1 MPNLA
6 ETFRFDVAFSF
17 AGPHRDKVRAVAE
30 LVAKR
35 LGKERVFFDEWYE
48 YEILGDDMDVLLQ
61 RFYHKQSLF
70 VLADLSEDY
79 AGRPWCQAEARA
91 IRDLRFKIDPARD
104 ETQRLRLLNIRFGP
118 GEVPGA
124 FETTAYLDGVNKTA
138 QQCADLILKRLDLLR
153 QRLAQ
158 GQSAAPA
165 AAPNPA
171 PGSAAPPAWPSQPVA
186 FKHGLADRTQR
197 EWPAV
202 LLLLTADA
210 AKRILMFH
218 GPSGYSKSAL
228 LRAAE
233 KYARVLR
240 IPRAYVDFNDSTL
253 LNVANVIAKLAAD
266 LSDVLPGLAADST
279 RWELSKALR
288 ALRQPVLLLFDTYEK
303 AAETKE
309 LREWIE
315 TQLLA
320 EAEECD
326 QLRFIIGG
334 QKVPEAAKARWEDR
348 AESVELGRILDQRIW
363 KEWVHAINPNVDE
376 KHIEGI
382 VLGAD
387 GVPGTIS
394 TFLETCA
401 RKLAQAP

>member
-6 ETFRFDVAFSF
+6 ETFRFEVAFSF

-30 LVAKR
+30 LVAKN
-35 LGKERVFFDEWYE
+35 LGKERVFFDEWYSH
-48 YEILGDDMDVLLQ
+48 EILGDDMDVLLQ
-61 RFYHKQSLF
+61 RFYHEQSLF

-91 IRDLRFKIDPARD
+91 IRALRLNIDTARD
-104 ETQRLRLLNIRFGP
+104 ETQRLRLLNTRFGP
-118 GEVPGA
+118 GEVPGV
-124 FETTAYLDGVNKTA
+124 FKTTGYLDGINNTA
-138 QQCADLILKRLDLLR
+138 QQCAKLILKRLGLLR

-158 GQSAAPA
+158 GQA
-165 AAPNPA
+165 AAPTAVLNP
-171 PGSAAPPAWPSQPVA
+171 PPVWPTQPAV

-210 AKRILMFH
+210 AKRILMFN

-233 KYARVLR
+233 KYARALR

-253 LNVANVIAKLAAD
+253 LNEANVIGKLAAD

-288 ALRQPVLLLFDTYEK
+288 ALRQPVLLLLDTYEK

-326 QLRFIIGG
+326 HLRFIIGG
-334 QKVPEAAKARWEDR
+334 QKVPEAAKARWQDR
-348 AESVELGRILDQRIW
+348 AETVELDRILDQRAW

-376 KHIEGI
+376 KHIEAI

-401 RKLAQAP
+401 RKLAQAH

>member
-79 AGRPWCQAEARA
+79 TGRPWCQAEARA
-91 IRDLRFKIDPARD
+91 IRDLRFRIDPARD

-124 FETTAYLDGVNKTA
+124 FETTAYLDGINKTT

-158 GQSAAPA
+158 GQSAAPTV
-165 AAPNPA
+165 APNPA
-171 PGSAAPPAWPSQPVA
+171 PAATPAWLSQPVE
-186 FKHGLADRTQR
+186 FKHDLADRTR

-210 AKRILMFH
+210 VKRILMFH
-218 GPSGYSKSAL
+218 GPSG
-228 LRAAE
+228 
-233 KYARVLR
+233 
-240 IPRAYVDFNDSTL
+240 
-253 LNVANVIAKLAAD
+253 
-266 LSDVLPGLAADST
+266 
-279 RWELSKALR
+279 
-288 ALRQPVLLLFDTYEK
+288 
-303 AAETKE
+303 
-309 LREWIE
+309 
-315 TQLLA
+315 
-320 EAEECD
+320 
-326 QLRFIIGG
+326 
-334 QKVPEAAKARWEDR
+334 
-348 AESVELGRILDQRIW
+348 
-363 KEWVHAINPNVDE
+363 
-376 KHIEGI
+376 
-382 VLGAD
+382 
-387 GVPGTIS
+387 
-394 TFLETCA
+394 
-401 RKLAQAP
+401 

>member
-6 ETFRFDVAFSF
+6 ESFRFDVAFSF

-30 LVAKR
+30 LIAKR

-48 YEILGDDMDVLLQ
+48 HEILGDDMDVLLQ
-61 RFYHKQSLF
+61 RFYHEQSLF
-70 VLADLSEDY
+70 VLADLSGDY

-91 IRDLRFKIDPARD
+91 IRALRLNIDTARD
-104 ETQRLRLLNIRFGP
+104 ETQRLRLLNTRFGP
-118 GEVPGA
+118 GEVPGV
-124 FETTAYLDGVNKTA
+124 FKTTGYLDGINNTA
-138 QQCADLILKRLDLLR
+138 QQCAEIILKRLDLLR

-158 GQSAAPA
+158 GQPA
-165 AAPNPA
+165 TPATAPNPA
-171 PGSAAPPAWPSQPVA
+171 QGSAALPAWPSHLA
-186 FKHGLADRTQR
+186 SFKHGLANLTKR

-202 LLLLTADA
+202 LLLLTADP
-210 AKRILMFH
+210 AKRILMFN

-233 KYARVLR
+233 KYTRALR
-240 IPRAYVDFNDSTL
+240 IPRAYVDFKDSAL
-253 LNVANVIAKLAAD
+253 LDEANVMGKLAAD
-266 LSDVLPGLAADST
+266 LSDVLPGFAAGST

-288 ALRQPVLLLFDTYEK
+288 AIRQPLLLLLDTYEK

-309 LREWIE
+309 LCEWIE

-320 EAEECD
+320 EVEECD

-334 QKVPEAAKARWEDR
+334 QKVPEAAKARWQDR
-348 AESVELGRILDQRIW
+348 AETVELDRILDQRAW

-376 KHIEGI
+376 KHIEAI

-401 RKLAQAP
+401 RKLAQAH

>member
-30 LVAKR
+30 LVAKN
-35 LGKERVFFDEWYE
+35 LGKERVFFDEWYSH
-48 YEILGDDMDVLLQ
+48 EILGDDMDVLLQ
-61 RFYHKQSLF
+61 RFYHEQSLF

-91 IRDLRFKIDPARD
+91 IRALRLNIDTARD
-104 ETQRLRLLNIRFGP
+104 ETQRLRLLNTRFGP
-118 GEVPGA
+118 GEVPGV
-124 FETTAYLDGVNKTA
+124 FKTTGYLDGINNTA
-138 QQCADLILKRLDLLR
+138 QQCAELILKRLGLLR

-158 GQSAAPA
+158 GQA
-165 AAPNPA
+165 AAPTAVLNP
-171 PGSAAPPAWPSQPVA
+171 PPVWPTQPAV

-210 AKRILMFH
+210 AKRILMFN

-233 KYARVLR
+233 KYARALR
-240 IPRAYVDFNDSTL
+240 IPRAYVDFKDSAL
-253 LNVANVIAKLAAD
+253 LNEANIISKLTAD
-266 LSDVLPGLAADST
+266 LRDVLPGLVAGST

-288 ALRQPVLLLFDTYEK
+288 ALRQPVLLLLDTYEK

-334 QKVPEAAKARWEDR
+334 QKVPEAAKARWQDR
-348 AESVELGRILDQRIW
+348 AETVELDRILDQRAW

-376 KHIEGI
+376 KHIEAI

-401 RKLAQAP
+401 RKLAQAH